1 MALRFLLRQLQETRV
16 KFCRALDIIP
26 QMVQLRMMYT
36 TEKMK
41 TTWFPAQSRSKST
54 RLLCPANFHKGI
66 STSDI
71 APGFLRQS
79 MVFYFSFLDEFYL
92 HVRLTAPIIST
103 LLYVWL
109 HTYLSF
115 WECSLPTLKYFK
127 ANSTITKAPLFLEI
141 YCDYTMILGCPR
153 TLCMLTYPTLYTIQ
167 IVECMPVLRLGCLF
181 FLFVLSFNSFVLMKR
196 YTALRCCFRKQL

>member
-1 MALRFLLRQLQETRV
+1 MILLLEHLLFEFRLTHWSFLCASHFWRLNITSSLHNGQSFSLELVNWWCFFLMALRFLLRQLQETRV

-109 HTYLSF
+109 HTHL
-115 WECSLPTLKYFK
+115 
-127 ANSTITKAPLFLEI
+127 
-141 YCDYTMILGCPR
+141 
-153 TLCMLTYPTLYTIQ
+153 
-167 IVECMPVLRLGCLF
+167 
-181 FLFVLSFNSFVLMKR
+181 
-196 YTALRCCFRKQL
+196 

>member
-66 STSDI
+66 SISDI

-79 MVFYFSFLDEFYL
+79 MFFYFSFFGWVLSTRASNRSY
-92 HVRLTAPIIST
+92 HQHTAVCMTTYSFIILRMFITNSKILQTELYYHKGTSIFGNILWLYYDTRMST
-103 LLYVWL
+103 YSM
-109 HTYLSF
+109 YAYI
-115 WECSLPTLKYFK
+115 P
-127 ANSTITKAPLFLEI
+127 NI
-141 YCDYTMILGCPR
+141 
-153 TLCMLTYPTLYTIQ
+153 YTIQ